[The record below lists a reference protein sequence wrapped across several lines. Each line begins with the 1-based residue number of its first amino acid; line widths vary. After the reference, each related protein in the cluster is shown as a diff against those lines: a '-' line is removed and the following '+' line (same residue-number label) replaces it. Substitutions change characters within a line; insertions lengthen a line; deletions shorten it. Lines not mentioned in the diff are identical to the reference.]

1 MQKLSFLKPLIIV
14 RNNLKLNVESVRAI
28 TITEYCT
35 VIVEIA
41 KNTDLFQNTCFKEN
55 NNMTVEKI
63 SKY

>member
-55 NNMTVEKI
+55 NNMAVEKI